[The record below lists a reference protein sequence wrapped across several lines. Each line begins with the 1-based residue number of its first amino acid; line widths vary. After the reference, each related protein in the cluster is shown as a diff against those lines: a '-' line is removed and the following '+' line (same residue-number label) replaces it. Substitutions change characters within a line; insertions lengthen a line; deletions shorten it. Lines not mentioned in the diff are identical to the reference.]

1 MKWTEI
7 VDSNVSI
14 LVQSEESTVLKYTWE
29 RVNMNEL
36 IIFKEPNCIF
46 SPFFSYFVSASV
58 LLNNF
63 NDNYDSRLWK

>member
-14 LVQSEESTVLKYTWE
+14 LVQSGESTVLKYTWE

-36 IIFKEPNCIF
+36 IIFTGPNGIF
-46 SPFFSYFVSASV
+46 SHSFLTLLV
-58 LLNNF
+58 LR
-63 NDNYDSRLWK
+63 YC

>member
-14 LVQSEESTVLKYTWE
+14 LVQSRESTVLKYTWE

-36 IIFKEPNCIF
+36 IIFTEPNCIF
-46 SPFFSYFVSASV
+46 FPILF
-58 LLNNF
+58 LLC
-63 NDNYDSRLWK
+63 

>member
-14 LVQSEESTVLKYTWE
+14 LVQSGESTVLKYTWE

-36 IIFKEPNCIF
+36 IIFTEPNCIF
-46 SPFFSYFVSASV
+46 SHSFLTLLV
-58 LLNNF
+58 LR
-63 NDNYDSRLWK
+63 YC